1 MSDNEESNDPVEN
14 QDTNENSVRKN
25 SSKLEASKMQQ
36 QQIFFLQ
43 NESSSNPS
51 GKETDTAETN
61 RTKRFEF
68 LLKQTEIFSH
78 FMPGSTSSKITP
90 EKKKGRKKEE
100 KKDEPLPEGSNIE
113 IDPAE

>member
-14 QDTNENSVRKN
+14 QDTNENSVRKI

-36 QQIFFLQ
+36 QQIFSLQ

-78 FMPGSTSSKITP
+78 FMPGSTSNKITP

-100 KKDEPLPEGSNIE
+100 KKEELPEESKDTE